1 MRVNAEAR
9 FIEVIV
15 GSCAQAMR
23 TRVDSHRERAGASA
37 WRVTRSSG
45 MMQTHGCETSVAR
58 WVATP
63 GDEGQTMAKEKA
75 GREDP
80 FQSTEK
86 VMQTFRMTRELVAFL
101 KTEASAKGL
110 DLTAY
115 VNRML
120 EGLRTWFGLPDAASH
135 LLEAD
140 REALKMGRYEYIL
153 HVLFQRSL
161 ELREKGAGFDAP
173 GAEKKKR

>member
-1 MRVNAEAR
+1 
-9 FIEVIV
+9 
-15 GSCAQAMR
+15 
-23 TRVDSHRERAGASA
+23 
-37 WRVTRSSG
+37 
-45 MMQTHGCETSVAR
+45 
-58 WVATP
+58 
-63 GDEGQTMAKEKA
+63 MAKEKA
-75 GREDP
+75 AREESP

-86 VMQTFRMTRELVAFL
+86 VMQTFRMTRELVTFL
-101 KTEASAKGL
+101 KGEAAAKGL

-161 ELREKGAGFDAP
+161 ELREKSPGFDAP
-173 GAEKKKR
+173 GAADKRKR

>member
-1 MRVNAEAR
+1 MAR
-9 FIEVIV
+9 
-15 GSCAQAMR
+15 
-23 TRVDSHRERAGASA
+23 
-37 WRVTRSSG
+37 
-45 MMQTHGCETSVAR
+45 
-58 WVATP
+58 
-63 GDEGQTMAKEKA
+63 EKA
-75 GREDP
+75 SREESA

-86 VMQTFRMTRELVAFL
+86 VMQTFRMTRELITFL
-101 KTEASAKGL
+101 KNEAAAKGL

-120 EGLRTWFGLPDAASH
+120 DGVRTWFGLPGAASH

-161 ELREKGAGFDAP
+161 ELREKGPGFDAP
-173 GAEKKKR
+173 GAEPERKKR

>member
-1 MRVNAEAR
+1 
-9 FIEVIV
+9 
-15 GSCAQAMR
+15 
-23 TRVDSHRERAGASA
+23 
-37 WRVTRSSG
+37 
-45 MMQTHGCETSVAR
+45 
-58 WVATP
+58 
-63 GDEGQTMAKEKA
+63 MAKEKA
-75 GREDP
+75 AREESP

-86 VMQTFRMTRELVAFL
+86 VMQTFRMTRELVTFL
-101 KTEASAKGL
+101 KGEAAAKGL

-173 GAEKKKR
+173 GGGERKKR

>member
-1 MRVNAEAR
+1 MASEKV
-9 FIEVIV
+9 
-15 GSCAQAMR
+15 S
-23 TRVDSHRERAGASA
+23 REES
-37 WRVTRSSG
+37 
-45 MMQTHGCETSVAR
+45 
-58 WVATP
+58 
-63 GDEGQTMAKEKA
+63 
-75 GREDP
+75 P

-86 VMQTFRMTRELVAFL
+86 IMQTFRMTRELITFL
-101 KTEASAKGL
+101 KSEAAAKGL

-140 REALKMGRYEYIL
+140 RQALKMGRYEYIL

-173 GAEKKKR
+173 GAEPEKKRK

>member
-1 MRVNAEAR
+1 
-9 FIEVIV
+9 
-15 GSCAQAMR
+15 
-23 TRVDSHRERAGASA
+23 
-37 WRVTRSSG
+37 
-45 MMQTHGCETSVAR
+45 
-58 WVATP
+58 
-63 GDEGQTMAKEKA
+63 MAKEKA
-75 GREDP
+75 AREESP

-86 VMQTFRMTRELVAFL
+86 VMQTFRMTRELVTFL
-101 KTEASAKGL
+101 KGEAAAKGL

-140 REALKMGRYEYIL
+140 REALRMGRFEYIL

-173 GAEKKKR
+173 GAERKKR

>member
-1 MRVNAEAR
+1 MAR
-9 FIEVIV
+9 
-15 GSCAQAMR
+15 
-23 TRVDSHRERAGASA
+23 
-37 WRVTRSSG
+37 
-45 MMQTHGCETSVAR
+45 
-58 WVATP
+58 
-63 GDEGQTMAKEKA
+63 EKA
-75 GREDP
+75 AREESP

-86 VMQTFRMTRELVAFL
+86 VMQTFRMTRELVTFL
-101 KTEASAKGL
+101 KGEAAAKGL

-140 REALKMGRYEYIL
+140 REALRMGRYEYIL

-173 GAEKKKR
+173 GAERKKR

>member
-1 MRVNAEAR
+1 MAR
-9 FIEVIV
+9 
-15 GSCAQAMR
+15 
-23 TRVDSHRERAGASA
+23 
-37 WRVTRSSG
+37 
-45 MMQTHGCETSVAR
+45 
-58 WVATP
+58 
-63 GDEGQTMAKEKA
+63 EKA
-75 GREDP
+75 AREESP

-86 VMQTFRMTRELVAFL
+86 VMQTFRMTRELVTFL
-101 KTEASAKGL
+101 KGEAAAKGL

-120 EGLRTWFGLPDAASH
+120 EGVRTWFGLPDAASH

-173 GAEKKKR
+173 GAERKKR

>member
-1 MRVNAEAR
+1 MA
-9 FIEVIV
+9 
-15 GSCAQAMR
+15 
-23 TRVDSHRERAGASA
+23 RERI
-37 WRVTRSSG
+37 
-45 MMQTHGCETSVAR
+45 
-58 WVATP
+58 P
-63 GDEGQTMAKEKA
+63 
-75 GREDP
+75 REESP

-86 VMQTFRMTRELVAFL
+86 IMQTFRMTRELVTFL
-101 KTEASAKGL
+101 KGEAASKGL

-140 REALKMGRYEYIL
+140 RAALKMGRYEYIL

-161 ELREKGAGFDAP
+161 ALRERAPGFDAP
-173 GAEKKKR
+173 GAESERKKR

>member
-1 MRVNAEAR
+1 MAR
-9 FIEVIV
+9 EK
-15 GSCAQAMR
+15 MPR
-23 TRVDSHRERAGASA
+23 
-37 WRVTRSSG
+37 
-45 MMQTHGCETSVAR
+45 
-58 WVATP
+58 
-63 GDEGQTMAKEKA
+63 DES
-75 GREDP
+75 P
-80 FQSTEK
+80 YQSTEK
-86 VMQTFRMTRELVAFL
+86 VMQTFRMTRELVTFL
-101 KTEASAKGL
+101 KAEAASKGL

-161 ELREKGAGFDAP
+161 ELREKGMGFDAP

>member
-1 MRVNAEAR
+1 MAR
-9 FIEVIV
+9 
-15 GSCAQAMR
+15 
-23 TRVDSHRERAGASA
+23 
-37 WRVTRSSG
+37 
-45 MMQTHGCETSVAR
+45 
-58 WVATP
+58 
-63 GDEGQTMAKEKA
+63 EKA
-75 GREDP
+75 SREESP

-86 VMQTFRMTRELVAFL
+86 VMQTFRMTRELVTFL
-101 KTEASAKGL
+101 KGEASSKGL

-140 REALKMGRYEYIL
+140 REALKMGRYEYTL

-161 ELREKGAGFDAP
+161 ELREKGPGFDAP
-173 GAEKKKR
+173 GADRKKR

>member
-1 MRVNAEAR
+1 
-9 FIEVIV
+9 
-15 GSCAQAMR
+15 
-23 TRVDSHRERAGASA
+23 
-37 WRVTRSSG
+37 
-45 MMQTHGCETSVAR
+45 
-58 WVATP
+58 
-63 GDEGQTMAKEKA
+63 MAKEKA

-101 KTEASAKGL
+101 KNEASAKGL

-120 EGLRTWFGLPDAASH
+120 EGVRTWFALPDAASH

-140 REALKMGRYEYIL
+140 RAALNMGRYEYIL

-161 ELREKGAGFDAP
+161 ELREKGPGFDAP

>member
-1 MRVNAEAR
+1 MASKK
-9 FIEVIV
+9 I
-15 GSCAQAMR
+15 
-23 TRVDSHRERAGASA
+23 SH
-37 WRVTRSSG
+37 
-45 MMQTHGCETSVAR
+45 
-58 WVATP
+58 P
-63 GDEGQTMAKEKA
+63 
-75 GREDP
+75 DP
-80 FQSTEK
+80 FSTTEK
-86 VMQTFRMTRELVAFL
+86 LMQTFRMPRELVTFL
-101 KTEASAKGL
+101 KGEAASKGL

-173 GAEKKKR
+173 GAADRKKR